1 MKNTLL
7 LAFVFGAVV
16 FTSIQAKEEVAK
28 LRASQKVSTD
38 SYNNTAD
45 VYNKSTIL
53 NILEDKNL
61 RE

>member
-28 LRASQKVSTD
+28 VKASQQISIDNDIDNFYEK
-38 SYNNTAD
+38 AQ
-45 VYNKSTIL
+45 
-53 NILEDKNL
+53 E
-61 RE
+61 